1 MLTKKFPA
9 AVSYGEFQTKSK
21 EFLVPFFSEGKSGFQ
36 GLSSGKAFDH
46 GVMAFIGKEIDAND
60 IFKMLVDS
68 GQKIPNAQTTLK
80 VLERYL
86 SEIQQFK
93 IGNIVRIEYGREL
106 NFSLIKEAD
115 RPGSTEKN
123 KSKLP

>member
-1 MLTKKFPA
+1 MLTKKFSA
-9 AVSYGEFQTKSK
+9 AVSYGDFKTKSK
-21 EFLVPFFSEGKSGFQ
+21 EFLIPFLVEEESGFQ
-36 GLSSGKAFDH
+36 GLSSGKAFDY
-46 GVMAFIGKEIDAND
+46 GVMAFIGREIDADD
-60 IFKMLVDS
+60 IFKKLVDS
-68 GQKIPNAQTTLK
+68 GQKISNVQTTLK
-80 VLERYL
+80 VLERYI
-86 SEIQQFK
+86 SEVQQFK